1 MDKENCKKICALLL
15 IGPGLRLLVRDGI
28 LEWINKENCKKD
40 SRFLDFLL
48 IGPGLRPK

>member
-28 LEWINKENCKKD
+28 LEWMDKENCKKKFAL
-40 SRFLDFLL
+40 SRFLANRA
-48 IGPGLRPK
+48 GPKT